1 MLGEKLVRGLTYAVD
16 GRFIEKDHKVEVF
29 FLRDDAAAP
38 IVAQLQQHG
47 TVYER
52 EPGIR
57 IIRVAP
63 HDMPTSAQFIIEIW
77 GRLRMYA
84 VVQPLTEEAEA

>member
-1 MLGEKLVRGLTYAVD
+1 MLGEKLVRGITYVVD
-16 GRFIEKDHKVEVF
+16 GRFIEKDHKVEIF
-29 FLRDDAAAP
+29 FLTDDAATP
-38 IVAQLQQHG
+38 IVAQLQRHG

-52 EPGIR
+52 EPGLR
-57 IIRVAP
+57 ITRVVP

-84 VVQPLTEEAEA
+84 VVQPISEETEA